1 MKSNVFTALRFI
13 AALLTVAAILGK
25 PYLPP
30 ERLVIYPGPTTSAH
44 IYGAVNGEGRE
55 DYGWLDQDSNSW
67 WCHHK
72 MAAASC
78 GINLTWGLEAV
89 PVDIPADDYAVCQRS
104 DSDDDGD
111 GWGWGWE
118 NEASCKVVRE
128 TRPGTDPS
136 PGSSATSESHNRTEK
151 IPAGASAH
159 TNPGRKTAAPGGRS
173 KSPARAGGCRS
184 IDWNL

>member
-72 MAAASC
+72 MARSEEHTAELQSRE
-78 GINLTWGLEAV
+78 NLVCRLLLE
-89 PVDIPADDYAVCQRS
+89 
-104 DSDDDGD
+104 
-111 GWGWGWE
+111 
-118 NEASCKVVRE
+118 K
-128 TRPGTDPS
+128 
-136 PGSSATSESHNRTEK
+136 K
-151 IPAGASAH
+151 
-159 TNPGRKTAAPGGRS
+159 K
-173 KSPARAGGCRS
+173 
-184 IDWNL
+184 